1 MYYDPKLGPNTSYK
15 TYDHKVLWLG
25 SKVASYIEGIHNRL
39 RQQLL
44 QLVDKKVEMIAH
56 EASAILDDENCHNSE
71 KKKLY
76 LSKYSLFCISLWISY
91 LYLYCEKERM
101 LFS

>member
-25 SKVASYIEGIHNRL
+25 SKVASYIEGIHNRP

-56 EASAILDDENCHNSE
+56 EASTILDDENCHNSE
-71 KKKLY
+71 KKASVWNLNLLY
-76 LSKYSLFCISLWISY
+76 I
-91 LYLYCEKERM
+91 YLYCEKEQM